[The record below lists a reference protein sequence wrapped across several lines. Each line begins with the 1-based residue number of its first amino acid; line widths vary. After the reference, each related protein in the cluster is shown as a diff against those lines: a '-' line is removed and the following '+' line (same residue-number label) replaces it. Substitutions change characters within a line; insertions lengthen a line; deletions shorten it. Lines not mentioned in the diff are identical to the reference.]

1 MNFEGLDASRKRQ
14 GGAAVWFAR
23 PCLSSAQEETRWM
36 AAGPRQRLLVE
47 DVYSSFASAK
57 TEGHEVSCELSVDQ
71 STLFR
76 CAKWQ
81 LRI

>member
-1 MNFEGLDASRKRQ
+1 
-14 GGAAVWFAR
+14 
-23 PCLSSAQEETRWM
+23 M

-57 TEGHEVSCELSVDQ
+57 TEGHEVSCELSVGQ
-71 STLFR
+71 STLIR

-81 LRI
+81 LRIG